1 MYALQMSG
9 GRPAEDTRLTAARA
23 ALARAERRL
32 RDIRRRA
39 LRGGYDAPAFA
50 RAVAACRE
58 AEAEVRRTRSAVILP
73 AAPAPAPP
81 AAPPAGGQ
89 VAQPAATGEPP
100 AEQGGQQ
107 PAAESPAGR
116 EAGGGWARR

>member
-58 AEAEVRRTRSAVILP
+58 AEAEVRRTRSALNLP
-73 AAPAPAPP
+73 AAPAPAPASP
-81 AAPPAGGQ
+81 ATPPAGDRGQ
-89 VAQPAATGEPP
+89 VRP
-100 AEQGGQQ
+100 
-107 PAAESPAGR
+107 GR
-116 EAGGGWARR
+116 RRHALGRSQYREGKR